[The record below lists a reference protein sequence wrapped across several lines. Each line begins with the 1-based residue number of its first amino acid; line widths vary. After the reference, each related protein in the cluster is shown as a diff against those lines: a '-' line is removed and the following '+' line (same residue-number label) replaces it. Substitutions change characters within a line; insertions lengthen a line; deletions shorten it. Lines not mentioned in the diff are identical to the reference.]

1 MKIFNFFKKKK
12 REKDEIHYCNKS
24 EDSEE
29 VKSIDIKELENLMN
43 EITSCNILILN
54 KANEIINYMVDKKF
68 RRVFKRI
75 NELHEIKDK
84 ILNLSRKMYGYETE
98 NEIVKI
104 CIDGIIYECENLGY
118 KFELLKINVELVKIK
133 YDSRKVAYLYDFKDN
148 IRDIQEG
155 SVRIRDELE
164 ELVDNL

>member
-29 VKSIDIKELENLMN
+29 VKSIDIKGLENLMN

-104 CIDGIIYECENLGY
+104 CIDGITLCFFINSCNSAVYIISDCFIIFFLSDIT
-118 KFELLKINVELVKIK
+118 LLQHIVEHFFTSFCIFLWM
-133 YDSRKVAYLYDFKDN
+133 
-148 IRDIQEG
+148 
-155 SVRIRDELE
+155 
-164 ELVDNL
+164 